1 MSALKMPKTVAWI
14 LSVSALLLLLMS
26 LYRLLLCMLFTPDTA
41 PVPLW
46 QVLVLGLRYDA
57 RWVAAISAPLLLL
70 GLLPGLHL
78 YKRSTGKWLALIAYT
93 VFAGFM
99 MALYGLD
106 FAHLISF
113 NERVDGQVWA
123 HFTSDSEQSI
133 GFRQNAPW
141 MIIVLLAGVGTWL
154 LYFIIHWL
162 HRRIGKPR
170 SSDDK
175 AMRLFWQVLTLVL
188 LLFALYGRPAT
199 SPLSGAAAAALPS
212 ADARKAALN
221 PFETLLPGQDTKKPA
236 P

>member
-26 LYRLLLCMLFTPDTA
+26 LYRLLLCLVFTPNTS

-46 QVLVLGLRYDA
+46 QVMVLGMRYDA

-78 YKRSTGKWLALIAYT
+78 YKRNSGKWLALIAYA
-93 VFAGFM
+93 VFASCM
-99 MALYGLD
+99 MVLYGID
-106 FAHLISF
+106 FAYLISF
-113 NERVDGQVWA
+113 NERVDGRVWA
-123 HFTSDSEQSI
+123 HFTGDSEQSI

-141 MIIVLLAGVGTWL
+141 VVIVLLAAVGTWL
-154 LYFIIHWL
+154 VYFIIRWL
-162 HRRIGKPR
+162 YRRIGEWR

-175 AMRLFWQVLTLVL
+175 AIRLFWQVFAISL

-199 SPLSGAAAAALPS
+199 SPLSSAAAAALPS
-212 ADARKAALN
+212 VDARKAVLN
-221 PFETLLPGQDTKKPA
+221 PFETLLIGEGTKKPA